1 MPCGKRWKVYET
13 LPRPFDALDQMFYR
27 PIFEFDEKAVV
38 FIDGKAS
45 CRTDISLHPS
55 NVHDLVKGRKTPH
68 LSLRAKQSHN
78 STDFQEIAT
87 ALRASQ

>member
-1 MPCGKRWKVYET
+1 MMFNLKGLGYTEKVRLMAVRTLRGDHALLKVAMRCGKSWKVYET

-45 CRTDISLHPS
+45 
-55 NVHDLVKGRKTPH
+55 
-68 LSLRAKQSHN
+68 
-78 STDFQEIAT
+78 
-87 ALRASQ
+87 